1 MKFLRRGY
9 LLEHLIGKHRY
20 SRNEARVATLDA
32 KRETR
37 NGPHTYSYYED
48 ISSDDDILDII
59 AEQRA
64 ANDVD
69 TMEAISDFDVSM
81 LDNVSGHVNDVSSRD
96 QQSVPGSSSVDGR
109 SSDDD
114 VDVTS
119 DSSSSSSDVTESSV
133 DSRSSGDDVDVTSD
147 SSGSSSDVT
156 ESTVDY
162 RSVCDSASVQDSNDS
177 RKSDV
182 TSVSSGGVSDRQSVV
197 DGVSVTEHDV
207 SDVDGDV
214 ISVSSGDD
222 TQIVH
227 HTLRT
232 EVEVWTRTGFKYS
245 TYLENGQCLS
255 TVKYQDDYYVYTM
268 NK

>member
-1 MKFLRRGY
+1 M
-9 LLEHLIGKHRY
+9 
-20 SRNEARVATLDA
+20 DA

-96 QQSVPGSSSVDGR
+96 QQSVPGS
-109 SSDDD
+109 
-114 VDVTS
+114 
-119 DSSSSSSDVTESSV
+119 SSV

-207 SDVDGDV
+207 SDVDGGRHLSIERRRYADRAPYPEDGSGSMDPDRVQIFDV
-214 ISVSSGDD
+214 PGKRSMPEHG
-222 TQIVH
+222 
-227 HTLRT
+227 
-232 EVEVWTRTGFKYS
+232 
-245 TYLENGQCLS
+245 
-255 TVKYQDDYYVYTM
+255 
-268 NK
+268 

>member
-37 NGPHTYSYYED
+37 NGPHTYPYYED

-59 AEQRA
+59 AERRA

-96 QQSVPGSSSVDGR
+96 QQSVPGSSSVD
-109 SSDDD
+109 
-114 VDVTS
+114 
-119 DSSSSSSDVTESSV
+119 
-133 DSRSSGDDVDVTSD
+133 SRSSGDDVDVTSD

-156 ESTVDY
+156 ESTVGY

-245 TYLENGQCLS
+245 TYLENGQSLS